1 MKPVTVRPATT
12 LGSPVTVEVREDIE
26 RIQRRRTK
34 GWRMP
39 ENTVYVGRPSIFGN
53 PFEAYKCECCGY
65 WDVRDD
71 NGVTYLVD
79 HEYVRRP
86 EVRADRRTW
95 TTRDEARAKAVELYV
110 CELTYWLGGRMEY
123 DREYAEAV
131 RGLRGKNLACWCPL
145 DQPCHADVLLELANQ
160 EDR

>member
-1 MKPVTVRPATT
+1 MP
-12 LGSPVTVEVREDIE
+12 E

-39 ENTVYVGRPSIFGN
+39 EDTVYVGRPTKFGN
-53 PFEAYKCECCGY
+53 PFQAYKCKCCGY

-79 HEYVRRP
+79 HEQTRRP

-95 TTRDEARAKAVELYV
+95 TTRDEARQKAAELY
-110 CELTYWLGGRMEY
+110 ELEMTYWLGGRMKWDPEL
-123 DREYAEAV
+123 AEAI

-145 DQPCHADVLLELANQ
+145 EEPWCHAELLLELANGG
-160 EDR
+160 DHA